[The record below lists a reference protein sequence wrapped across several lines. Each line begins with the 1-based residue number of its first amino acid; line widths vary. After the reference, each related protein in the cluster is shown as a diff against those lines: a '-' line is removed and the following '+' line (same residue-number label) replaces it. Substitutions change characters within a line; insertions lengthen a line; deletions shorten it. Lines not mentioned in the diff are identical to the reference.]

1 MAIWFFTPGVSDRN
15 LKLII
20 QLYLASSRDIIVHSA
35 ICLHGVDTIL
45 TNTKGIKSEKQSS
58 LPTVRPK
65 KQKEVKQGI
74 SRSAH
79 ETNFL
84 VKADF

>member
-1 MAIWFFTPGVSDRN
+1 V
-15 LKLII
+15 KLII
-20 QLYLASSRDIIVHSA
+20 QLYLASSRDAIVHPA
-35 ICLHGVDTIL
+35 ICLHGVDIIL
-45 TNTKGIKSEKQSS
+45 TNTKDIKSEKLSS
-58 LPTVRPK
+58 LSTVRPT